1 MLTFSFE
8 VARRLLIGV
17 IFVFLTA
24 EALIDKMDKDTL
36 AQVTELIHAL
46 PIVENLGL
54 SLIQSG
60 VKMLEDVSSVLYLLS
75 GLLTDTL

>member
-1 MLTFSFE
+1 
-8 VARRLLIGV
+8 
-17 IFVFLTA
+17 
-24 EALIDKMDKDTL
+24 MDKYTL

-60 VKMLEDVSSVLYLLS
+60 VQLLEDVSSVLYLLP
-75 GLLTDTL
+75 GLLTDIL